1 MGLFYFLPLFYC
13 LTQLVHSVCHQWV
26 VADAQICAVNALYQC
41 SDPRGAT
48 VKRLP
53 RGAPSPLRKR
63 HLQLTELWSSDLRSA
78 AAARHTRQPQR
89 RAASQVRRRDV
100 GVVPESTRVLLGP
113 VSAMSDQQPPPQGAF
128 SPTAI
133 PKVVTD
139 KQEAIQILRERL
151 RETLYVRHNNS
162 GQRFRIHLQ
171 EVESDGMVNFS
182 CVRIYEN
189 EPLHDRT
196 RVVTMA
202 RGHLCQMTFLDE
214 AGNPTIAV
222 EANLLDLPPAPAS
235 ALRESTNT
243 AVVAPQRAETMDAS
257 GDAVGVDPA
266 DHSTSAAAASEAAT
280 EPDATKK
287 SSKYRGVSWCGL
299 NGCWLAKA
307 SIRGSVKAVYRGPSE
322 EEAAKAYDDAQK
334 KQKKPAVNFPD
345 EAPPP
350 PANQTPLEALV
361 ESREKEVGAIAD
373 RLQPK
378 VLSKEARQK
387 DQKTLRNSASALA
400 KQGSTPLGLAN
411 VADGSVARVEWNK
424 VDPTH
429 LAEIEENID
438 KVPYITVGSQ
448 EFADLG
454 GRGSADIRKRLRKVV
469 NDLIARRDQ
478 RDALTAKRERAAK
491 GPYAGKGIDVIW
503 NADDGERVDATLE
516 KRVWLDGGGN
526 EGVWRSMLEKE
537 KVAKKRKRVEDD
549 TESSLASS
557 KGERPTKKPDFYK
570 DTGRTKR
577 GVARDPS
584 VVGAPSDLPVQTH
597 VASKFENV
605 YGEVTTSGILYG
617 YQFAVWNRGKEYSGL
632 VFTTE
637 QAAWDACK
645 EAMENYD
652 WPAGRM
658 DPKRLEHVRHTYV
671 LPPDLWRE
679 VSDNDVPDPRD
690 VERGLRYTESD
701 NPAFLFHGT
710 PAGCL
715 DSIMARGLQCRA
727 LEDVAGSGVKHSK
740 LPEAVWAAETIDQ
753 VRRHMMSKDTYERHV
768 SNGLTT
774 WATWNKIAVIAFRK
788 EGSGWKRVP
797 MPHYLQSGCTYQ
809 PVEAFAG
816 RAFDL
821 AEPGNLAAMREWA
834 ASL

>member
-63 HLQLTELWSSDLRSA
+63 HLQLTELWSSDLRRA

-89 RAASQVRRRDV
+89 RAATKVRRRDV

-113 VSAMSDQQPPPQGAF
+113 VSAMSAQQPPPQGAF

-139 KQEAIQILRERL
+139 KQQAIQILRRRL

-189 EPLHDRT
+189 EPLPDRT

-235 ALRESTNT
+235 ALRESTKT
-243 AVVAPQRAETMDAS
+243 AVLAPQLTETINAS
-257 GDAVGVDPA
+257 GDAVGADPG

-287 SSKYRGVSWCGL
+287 SSKYKGVSWHE
-299 NGCWLAKA
+299 NGMKWRARV
-307 SIRGSVKAVYRGPSE
+307 SIYGEKKDVYWGPSE
-322 EEAAKAYDDAQK
+322 EEAARAVDKALK
-334 KQKKPAVNFPD
+334 KAVNFPV

-350 PANQTPLEALV
+350 PEDETPLEVLV
-361 ESREKEVGAIAD
+361 RTRTKEFDAIEKGGGCRPKTVPKAD
-373 RLQPK
+373 LK
-378 VLSKEARQK
+378 KFNT
-387 DQKTLRNSASALA
+387 TLRNSATVLA
-400 KQGSTPLGLAN
+400 KEGSTPLGLAN
-411 VADGSVARVEWNK
+411 VPDGQVAEIKWKDVE
-424 VDPTH
+424 PIH
-429 LAEIEENID
+429 LPEIEENID
-438 KVPYITVGSQ
+438 KLPYITVNEAAFA
-448 EFADLG
+448 EF
-454 GRGSADIRKRLRKVV
+454 GRGSASVRKKLRRVI
-469 NDLIARRDQ
+469 NDMLVKRDQ

-491 GPYAGKGIDVIW
+491 GPYARKGIDAIW

-516 KRVWLDGGGN
+516 KRVWLDGGGDL
-526 EGVWRSMLEKE
+526 GVWKAMLEKE

-584 VVGAPSDLPVQTH
+584 VVGAPSDLPVKTH

-617 YQFAVWNRGKEYSGL
+617 YQFAVWNRGREYSGL

-645 EAMENYD
+645 DAMANYD
-652 WPAGRM
+652 WPAGRPNFSQLATIRQNYM
-658 DPKRLEHVRHTYV
+658 LHPDHWELVRQGLAKDQRAVKRFPSYQE
-671 LPPDLWRE
+671 PDSRE
-679 VSDNDVPDPRD
+679 FWFHATS
-690 VERGLRYTESD
+690 LR
-701 NPAFLFHGT
+701 N
-710 PAGCL
+710 L
-715 DSIMARGLQCRA
+715 DSIMADGVNCCA
-727 LEDVAGSGVKHSK
+727 LEDVFGSGVAHSK
-740 LPEAVWAAETIDQ
+740 LPEAVWGSPYVYQCRD
-753 VRRHMMSKDTYERHV
+753 HMLSKDTIDRHV

-774 WATWNKIAVIAFRK
+774 YATWNKVALIAIRM
-788 EGSGWKRVP
+788 EGSGWKKVHTP
-797 MPHYLQSGCTYQ
+797 YYPQSGCTYQ
-809 PVEAFAG
+809 HVEAVAG
-816 RAFDL
+816 RAFDV
-821 AEPGNLAAMREWA
+821 AEDGSLEAMRAWA